1 MDKSVLH
8 VVREETL
15 SPRKF
20 LHRLTEQR
28 SNIARVEIRPAKL
41 GGNHFG
47 RLVVRYKHAILE
59 PTHGR

>member
-1 MDKSVLH
+1 MERSVLH

-28 SNIARVEIRPAKL
+28 SNIARVEVKPPRL
-41 GGNHFG
+41 GKNHFG
-47 RLVVRYKHAILE
+47 RLVVRYKHAILK
-59 PTHGR
+59 PMHGR